1 MGRIPSAPALDSC
14 NIDAIEDCPAPS
26 PDVQEEG
33 DHRSLHRDGHLERP
47 LSSHQPVHALRS
59 MSISQVP
66 QGYEKGRRR
75 ASAACLLSMR
85 NVRSMAAF
93 PLRAKRWQFFE
104 VGCAASRRVK
114 TTCFV

>member
-33 DHRSLHRDGHLERP
+33 DHRSLHRGGHLERP

-66 QGYEKGRRR
+66 QGYERGRCGVP
-75 ASAACLLSMR
+75 ALYG
-85 NVRSMAAF
+85 
-93 PLRAKRWQFFE
+93 KRE
-104 VGCAASRRVK
+104 EHGSVPASRRPRNSLK
-114 TTCFV
+114 LAAQRRAG

>member
-33 DHRSLHRDGHLERP
+33 DHRSLHRGGHLERP

-59 MSISQVP
+59 VSISQVP
-66 QGYEKGRRR
+66 QGYERDGCGVPNLYEKQKEHGSVPASRSAGNSLKLAAQRR
-75 ASAACLLSMR
+75 A
-85 NVRSMAAF
+85 
-93 PLRAKRWQFFE
+93 
-104 VGCAASRRVK
+104 G
-114 TTCFV
+114 